1 MSRALVKELDG
12 NEHPE
17 TRPPRLVGA
26 RVGDLR
32 IWQRSKGNL
41 ELEILEIAEITCP

>member
-1 MSRALVKELDG
+1 MSRAFVKELDG

-17 TRPPRLVGA
+17 TLPLRLVGA